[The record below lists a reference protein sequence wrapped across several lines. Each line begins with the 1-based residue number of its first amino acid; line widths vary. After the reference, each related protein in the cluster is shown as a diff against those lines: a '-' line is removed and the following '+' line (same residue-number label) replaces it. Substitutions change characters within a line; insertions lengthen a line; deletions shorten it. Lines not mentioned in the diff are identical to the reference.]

1 MKKLQCMR
9 PYIFSEKR
17 LQIIY
22 NIIVFYNICMG
33 VMANTGLHPFFKTH
47 KLDDLCNISL
57 TGGDTASHACI
68 KTRLFWPF
76 HLSSVLL

>member
-1 MKKLQCMR
+1 MR

-33 VMANTGLHPFFKTH
+33 VVANTDLHPFFKHT
-47 KLDDLCNISL
+47 N
-57 TGGDTASHACI
+57 
-68 KTRLFWPF
+68 
-76 HLSSVLL
+76 